1 MPKHSVD
8 AIRNIVLVG
17 QSGSGKTTLIEA
29 VLHHAGVI
37 GAPGDVVKGTTVCD
51 HLPLEKAYGHSLSSS
66 VVSFDHARLHLN
78 LIDTPGMPDF
88 IGQSIAALPAVE
100 TVAVVVDAGAG
111 IEPLTRRMLE
121 WAAARKLC
129 RMIIVN
135 RIDTPGADLAAL
147 VAALRA
153 EFGAE
158 CLPLNLPAAGGGK
171 VVDCFFDPDGDADFS
186 SVDEAHARI
195 VDQVVE
201 VDAALMER
209 YLEQGQ
215 ALMPEQ
221 LHAPFEQALREGH
234 LVPICFVS
242 ARTGAG
248 VPELLEVFERLM
260 PNPLEGNPRPFLRGE
275 GAAAQPFAA
284 ASDPDA
290 HVVAHV
296 FKVMADPFVGKLG
309 VFRIHQG
316 TVTRAS
322 QLFVGDGRKPFKVG
336 HLFKLQGGR
345 QIEIDAGMPGD
356 ICAVAKIEEL
366 HVDAV
371 LHDSHEEDYLHLA
384 PLPFPVPVFGL
395 AVETG
400 RRGDEQ
406 RLSGALHRLVE
417 EDPCLRL
424 EQDAEQNEL
433 VLRGLGELHLRVAL
447 EQLKERFKVEAQ
459 TRPPRVPYR
468 ETITTPAD
476 GHYRHKKQSGGA
488 GQFGEVSLRVA
499 PLERGAG
506 FRFVDAVKGGAIP
519 GQFIPAVEKG
529 VRQALRAG
537 VVAGFPL
544 QDIEVTVYD
553 GKHHSVDS
561 KEVAFVAAGR
571 HAFLEAARKARPVL
585 LEPVIRLEL
594 TVPGDAVGDITGDLT
609 ARRGQVLGTRAL
621 SNGRIAIEA
630 STPLAELND
639 YAGKFKSLT
648 AGRGGYTLEFSH
660 YETAPAKRQNEL
672 AAQWR
677 PSEEEA

>member
-1 MPKHSVD
+1 MPNPSVD
-8 AIRNIVLVG
+8 AIRNIALVG
-17 QSGSGKTTLIEA
+17 QSGSGKTTLVEA
-29 VLHHAGVI
+29 LLHRAGVI
-37 GAPGDVVKGTTVCD
+37 GTPGDVAKGTTVCD
-51 HLPLEKAYGHSLSSS
+51 YMPLEKAYGHSLASS

-100 TVAVVVDAGAG
+100 TVAVVIDAVAG

-129 RMIIVN
+129 RMIIIN
-135 RIDTPGADLAAL
+135 RIDAPGADPEAL
-147 VAALRA
+147 VTALRE
-153 EFGAE
+153 EFGPE
-158 CLPLNLPAAGGGK
+158 CLPLNLPAQVGTK
-171 VVDCFFDPDGDADFS
+171 VVDCFFNPDGDADFAT
-186 SVDEAHARI
+186 VAEAHAHI

-215 ALMPEQ
+215 ALTPEQ

-260 PNPLEGNPRPFLRGE
+260 PNPLEGNPRPFLEGE
-275 GAAAQPFAA
+275 GASAQPFTAA
-284 ASDPDA
+284 PDPER

-316 TVTRAS
+316 TITKAS

-336 HLFKLQGGR
+336 HLFKLQGNR
-345 QIEIDAGMPGD
+345 QIEIDAGIPGD

-366 HVDAV
+366 HLDAV
-371 LHDSHEEDYLHLA
+371 LHDSHEEDFLHLA
-384 PLPFPVPVFGL
+384 PLPLPVPVFGL
-395 AVETG
+395 AVETDS
-400 RRGDEQ
+400 RGDEQ

-417 EDPCLRL
+417 EDPCLQL
-424 EQDAEQNEL
+424 EQDTELNEL

-447 EQLKERFKVEAQ
+447 EQMKERFKVEAR

-468 ETITTPAD
+468 ETITAPAE

-488 GQFGEVSLRVA
+488 GQFGEVYLRIA

-506 FRFVDAVKGGAIP
+506 FRFIDAVKGATIP

-529 VRQALRAG
+529 VRQALHAG

-544 QDIEVTVYD
+544 QDLEVTVYD

-561 KEVAFVAAGR
+561 KEVAFVAAGKR
-571 HAFLEAARKARPVL
+571 AFLEAARNARPVL
-585 LEPVIRLEL
+585 LEPIIRLAL
-594 TVPGDAVGDITGDLT
+594 SVPGESVGDITGDLT
-609 ARRGQVLGTRAL
+609 ARRGHVLGTHAL
-621 SNGRIAIEA
+621 SNGRIAIDA
-630 STPLAELND
+630 SVPLAELND
-639 YAGKFKSLT
+639 YAGKFKSMT
-648 AGRGGYTLEFSH
+648 AGRGVYTLEFSH
-660 YETAPAKRQNEL
+660 YETAPAKRQSEL

-677 PSEEEA
+677 PRAEEE